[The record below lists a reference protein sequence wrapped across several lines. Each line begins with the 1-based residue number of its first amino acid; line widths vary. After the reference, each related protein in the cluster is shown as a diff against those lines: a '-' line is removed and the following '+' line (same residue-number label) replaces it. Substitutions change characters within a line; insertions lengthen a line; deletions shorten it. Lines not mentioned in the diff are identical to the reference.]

1 MFISSNV
8 SEGIPSR
15 LYRSVDEI
23 RREMLDI
30 RKKIT
35 DTGEMLSVH
44 ALFTDMIAERAR
56 EYPEKYLEELEE
68 AVETTRGALRELEE
82 LNETLDELR
91 SELENTRWALGL

>member
-30 RKKIT
+30 KKKISET
-35 DTGEMLSVH
+35 NEMLSVH
-44 ALFTDMIAERAR
+44 ALFTEMIAKRAR
-56 EYPEKYLEELEE
+56 EHPEKYVAELEE
-68 AVETTRGALRELEE
+68 AVETTREALRELR
-82 LNETLDELR
+82 LLGDTLDELR
-91 SELENTRWALGL
+91 EEMENTRWALGL